1 MECESIASVNTSNW
15 EMQFRQNTRNFW
27 GAIRWKMLIIF
38 AFFSVA
44 STIFIGGLSIAVL
57 NVVIRRESA
66 YLIEE
71 RIKAIVDNYERL
83 TSTVADLGHSPAS
96 NSSLVAE
103 NPPPIWPGSQTLITV
118 ASKEATDRDTPSWLR
133 EGSFTGI
140 VVDQGSLDIRS
151 LHKVEGGECCSTIL
165 VRTPLGES
173 FLEQLAKEAG
183 LQILDSKPMLLHP
196 YRTQEGVDGEIE
208 ANFIPGSR
216 RPVPVVVTARN
227 WQTGALEDWVSVKSA
242 QPMRGP

>member
-1 MECESIASVNTSNW
+1 
-15 EMQFRQNTRNFW
+15 MQFRQNTRNFW

-71 RIKAIVDNYERL
+71 RIKTIVDNYERL
-83 TSTVADLGHSPAS
+83 TSAVADRGHTPAS
-96 NSSLVAE
+96 NSSLVTS
-103 NPPPIWPGSQTLITV
+103 PIWPGSQTLITV

-140 VVDQGSLDIRS
+140 VVDQGNLDIRS

-173 FLEQLAKEAG
+173 FLKQLAKEDG
-183 LQILDSKPMLLHP
+183 L
-196 YRTQEGVDGEIE
+196 
-208 ANFIPGSR
+208 
-216 RPVPVVVTARN
+216 
-227 WQTGALEDWVSVKSA
+227 
-242 QPMRGP
+242 